1 MNIQH
6 IRRGFAVAAA
16 CSLSLL
22 AANSAT
28 AQQPEEG
35 QDLFQGLNVHEGPGT
50 LRLKTIAEVKLPG
63 ECGYLNG
70 TDTSRLM
77 KRLGNPSEGG
87 ELGSVLGDH
96 CIAVFEFDPVG
107 YVKDDE
113 KDDLD
118 PDELMD
124 SIRKNTA
131 EANKERAKMG
141 AAPMH
146 IKGWYKKPYY
156 DEGTHNLEW
165 IITGESEGVDN
176 LNVNTRILGRKGV
189 MTVTL
194 ITSPETI
201 DQDLPVYRKWLEG
214 FDYQPGQKY
223 GEYRSGDKVAEY
235 GLMALVAGGGAA
247 ALAKGGFFKSFWKLI
262 VAGLAAAGAFI
273 KKLFKKKQ
281 S

>member
-1 MNIQH
+1 MTTQP
-6 IRRGFAVAAA
+6 IRRGFAVAACA
-16 CSLSLL
+16 LSLL
-22 AANSAT
+22 AACSAS
-28 AQQPEEG
+28 AQEQEED
-35 QDLFQGLNVHEGPGT
+35 QNPFQGLNVLHGPGT
-50 LRLKTIAEVKLPG
+50 LRLGNIAEVKLP
-63 ECGYLNG
+63 EDCIYLNG
-70 TDTSRLM
+70 SDTSRLM

-87 ELGSVLGDH
+87 ELGSIGGDN

-113 KDDLD
+113 KDELD
-118 PDELMD
+118 PDELLD
-124 SIRKNTA
+124 SIREGTK
-131 EANKERAKMG
+131 EDNKERARMG
-141 AAPMH
+141 AAPMY

-156 DEGTHNLEW
+156 DEATHYLEW
-165 IITGESEGVDN
+165 IIAGESWGVEN

-201 DQDLPVYRKWLEG
+201 AGDLPAYRDWLKG
-214 FDYQPGQKY
+214 FDFQAGQKY

-235 GLMALVAGGGAA
+235 GLMALIAGGGAA

-273 KKLFKKKQ
+273 KKLLKKKQ

>member
-1 MNIQH
+1 MTIQH
-6 IRRGFAVAAA
+6 IRRSFAVAACMLSVLAA
-16 CSLSLL
+16 CS
-22 AANSAT
+22 ASA
-28 AQQPEEG
+28 QEPEED
-35 QDLFQGLNVHEGPGT
+35 QNPFEGLNVRQGPGT
-50 LRLKTIAEVKLPG
+50 LRLGNVAEVKLPG
-63 ECGYLNG
+63 ECIYLNG

-87 ELGSVLGDH
+87 ELGSVAGDS
-96 CIAVFEFDPVG
+96 CIAIFEFDQVG

-113 KDDLD
+113 KDELD
-118 PDELMD
+118 PDELLD
-124 SIRKNTA
+124 SIREGTK

-146 IKGWYKKPYY
+146 IKGWYRKPYY
-156 DEGTHNLEW
+156 DEATHNLEW
-165 IITGESEGVDN
+165 IITGESEGVEN
-176 LNVNTRILGRKGV
+176 LNVNTRILGRRGV

-194 ITSPETI
+194 VTSPETI
-201 DQDLPVYRKWLEG
+201 AQDVPVYREWLKG
-214 FDYQPGQKY
+214 FDFRAVQKY

-273 KKLFKKKQ
+273 KKFFRKKQ